1 MIPREL
7 IYKQWVINYIEYLER
22 KCDIK
27 QWNWAW
33 YMKIILSDV
42 KKAVSSMKT
51 HEDRVK
57 QLIEKLI
64 KETNE
69 EDVDTLDD
77 MEMWTHTWKSIAYKR
92 LLNELYPNN

>member
-33 YMKIILSDV
+33 YMKLILSDV
-42 KKAVSSMKT
+42 KNAVSSMKT
-51 HEDRVK
+51 REDRVK
-57 QLIEKLI
+57 EAIEKKL
-64 KETNE
+64 NE
-69 EDVDTLDD
+69 CTH
-77 MEMWTHTWKSIAYKR
+77 WTWPDSLYQLAILQE
-92 LLNELYPNN
+92 LLNELYPNNL